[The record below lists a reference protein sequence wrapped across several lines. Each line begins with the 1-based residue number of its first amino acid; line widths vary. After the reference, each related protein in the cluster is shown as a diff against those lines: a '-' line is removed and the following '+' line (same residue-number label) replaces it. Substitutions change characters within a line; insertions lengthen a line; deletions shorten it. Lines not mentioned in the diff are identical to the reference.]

1 MLLMGNTIT
10 IRLPEELAEW
20 LRTTARKTG
29 VPVGRLV
36 REELERAKRENGT
49 KSFMRFSG
57 SIEGPPDLSFRK
69 GFSRK

>member
-1 MLLMGNTIT
+1 MGDTIT
-10 IRLPEELAEW
+10 IRLTEELADW
-20 LRTTARKTG
+20 LRGTARKTG

-36 REELERAKRENGT
+36 REQLERAKRETGT

-57 SIEGPPDLSFRK
+57 SIDGPPDLSSRK

>member
-1 MLLMGNTIT
+1 MGDTIT
-10 IRLPEELAEW
+10 IRLTEELADW
-20 LRTTARKTG
+20 LRSTARKTG

-36 REELERAKRENGT
+36 REQLERAKRETGT

-57 SIEGPPDLSFRK
+57 SIDGPPDLSSRK